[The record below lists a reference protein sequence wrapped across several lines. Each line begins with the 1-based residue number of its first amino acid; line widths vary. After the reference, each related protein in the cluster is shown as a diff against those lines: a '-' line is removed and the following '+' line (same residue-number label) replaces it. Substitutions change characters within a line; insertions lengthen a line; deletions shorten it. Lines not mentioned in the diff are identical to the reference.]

1 MQNVTLVVL
10 FFTTALVLLG
20 SLNFAQAIQ
29 AGSTTD
35 PQNPNPH
42 PSNPFD
48 GAAIVNIP
56 AVTIEACDPESS
68 CPPLLKQIDFS
79 GFPIPAFPA
88 DGIVIHEEFIVGQ
101 GSPEWWDWH
110 ERVTDVVLENVFF
123 TGSASI
129 SKVAAGAPCDV
140 GTSTIFDFDADRE
153 IWFDFEGNIGGLNF
167 GDKLC
172 VWKDVSTASPTSRP
186 FTGILEIEEWPTI
199 HKKMAVGGE
208 MFPVDTTSLLLAAT
222 YSTSAWLIPLLVT
235 AVGFGIIITKQ
246 KTKLKNNSCPSCK
259 LESDDIFELG
269 ENVVGKCDTPR
280 CRVSL
285 FFCQKIS

>member
-1 MQNVTLVVL
+1 LGISIRLL
-10 FFTTALVLLG
+10 FLVLPLILLVG
-20 SLNFAQAIQ
+20 MTGNAFAQAILT
-29 AGSTTD
+29 GSTPD
-35 PQNPNPH
+35 AANPNPH
-42 PSNPFD
+42 PSNPID

-56 AVTIEACDPESS
+56 AVTIQACDPEFI
-68 CPPLLKQIDFS
+68 CPPLVKQIDFS
-79 GFPIPAFPA
+79 VFPMPAFP

-110 ERVTDVVLENVFF
+110 ERITNVLPENVFF

-172 VWKDVSTASPTSRP
+172 VWKDVSTASPTSSP

-208 MFPVDTTSLLLAAT
+208 MISLDTTMVLVAGTQNTAA
-222 YSTSAWLIPLLVT
+222 WMIPAIV
-235 AVGFGIIITKQ
+235 AAIGIAIVIARK
-246 KTKLKNNSCPSCK
+246 
-259 LESDDIFELG
+259 F
-269 ENVVGKCDTPR
+269 
-280 CRVSL
+280 
-285 FFCQKIS
+285 

>member
-1 MQNVTLVVL
+1 MTGN
-10 FFTTALVLLG
+10 
-20 SLNFAQAIQ
+20 NFAQAIQ

-42 PSNPFD
+42 PSNPID

-110 ERVTDVVLENVFF
+110 ERITNVLPENVFF

-172 VWKDVSTASPTSRP
+172 VWKDVSTASPTGSP

-208 MFPVDTTSLLLAAT
+208 MMPIDTTT
-222 YSTSAWLIPLLVT
+222 LLV
-235 AVGFGIIITKQ
+235 AGAQMNAAWMVPIIVSAAGIGLLIQAQ
-246 KTKLKNNSCPSCK
+246 KTKLKHNSCPSCK
-259 LESDDIFELG
+259 LETDEFFELG
-269 ENVVGKCDTPR
+269 DKVVSKCENPK
-280 CRVSL
+280 CRVNL
-285 FFCQKIS
+285 FFIRRYRNSFK

>member
-1 MQNVTLVVL
+1 LRNVTIVVL
-10 FFTTALVLLG
+10 FFSLALVLLG

-42 PSNPFD
+42 PSNPID

-79 GFPIPAFPA
+79 VFPMPVFP

-110 ERVTDVVLENVFF
+110 ERISDVVLENVFF

-172 VWKDVSTASPTSRP
+172 VWKDVSTASPTSSP

-208 MFPVDTTSLLLAAT
+208 
-222 YSTSAWLIPLLVT
+222 LIPLDTT
-235 AVGFGIIITKQ
+235 ALIIGYSVLNMYWIAPIGIGVGVGIYLTKNR
-246 KTKLKNNSCPSCK
+246 LKK
-259 LESDDIFELG
+259 
-269 ENVVGKCDTPR
+269 
-280 CRVSL
+280 
-285 FFCQKIS
+285 